1 MDRTIIHLTRK
12 PGEPIVPVKA
22 TDKGPDDVV
31 ISTLPNL
38 HQRTE
43 NMVKEMKGPRL
54 ISTFSTA
61 RQRSQGQRLAQ
72 GPTLPIPTRSSL
84 NPDPP
89 SLNEKSNLRLRKMA
103 ERNRRVI
110 GKADDVINPLAE
122 DEPKP
127 VDQDTFLMRAR
138 NWLLRGS

>member
-1 MDRTIIHLTRK
+1 
-12 PGEPIVPVKA
+12 
-22 TDKGPDDVV
+22 
-31 ISTLPNL
+31 
-38 HQRTE
+38 
-43 NMVKEMKGPRL
+43 MVKEMKGPRL